1 MKLSKAC
8 NIYLHEVEARKR
20 SHSTYRGYDYLFRVW
35 NRYANEHGLTDLG
48 SFTQDEIRR
57 WRDSWTTSSSTTK
70 LRLTL
75 LRTFF
80 RFAVKE
86 GWIDHFP
93 MGNVLNP
100 KVVSKPTLP
109 FNLDEMRSLLR
120 ASQDHVQEKALILLM
135 RYAGLSFQD
144 AVTCSRD
151 HIEGDTLILRRAKTG
166 ELVITHLPDPV
177 IESLF
182 SISFDDSPY
191 FFWTGTSKPLTAT
204 KFWRRR
210 LNSLARKAGVADF
223 KPQRLR
229 DTFAVELLSKDVLIE
244 DVSTLLG
251 HSSIATTERHYAPW
265 NKTRRDRLVQIT
277 QEANL
282 NDPLLQEL
290 NERSQK
296 S

>member
-1 MKLSKAC
+1 MKLAEAC
-8 NIYLHEVEARKR
+8 SIFLHEVEARKR

-35 NRYANEHGLTDLG
+35 ARYANEHGLTDLD

-57 WRDSWTTSSSTTK
+57 WRDSWTTSTSTTK

-86 GWIDHFP
+86 DWIDHFP
-93 MGNVLNP
+93 MGNILNP

-109 FNLDEMRSLLR
+109 FNLDEMRSLVVAAEDR
-120 ASQDHVQEKALILLM
+120 IQEKALILLM
-135 RYAGLSFQD
+135 RYAGLSIQD

-151 HIEGDTLILRRAKTG
+151 HVNGDTLILRRAKTG
-166 ELVITHLPDPV
+166 EFVIAYLPDPV
-177 IESLF
+177 IELLR
-182 SISFDDSPY
+182 SITFNGSPY
-191 FFWTGTSKPLTAT
+191 FFWSGKSKPISAAKL
-204 KFWRRR
+204 WRRR
-210 LNSLARKAGVADF
+210 LNALARKAGIANF
-223 KPQRLR
+223 HPHRLR
-229 DTFAVELLSKDVLIE
+229 DTFAVELLSNDVLFE

-265 NKTRRDRLVQIT
+265 NKARRNRLAQIT
-277 QEANL
+277 KAANF
-282 NDPLLQEL
+282 NDPLLKEL
-290 NERSQK
+290 NKRSQK